1 MNIVIL
7 LNKLNTC
14 EDQNL
19 ELYQHYLNA
28 VYNRHD
34 NLVDEFNAC
43 IDSIKYLTNKQYDFN
58 WLSENSKIFNVTRRD
73 FRELCDSVCVLLGN
87 KLNDIGKQTREPII
101 TEPTRYEDYCPYN
114 NEKLVLY
121 GNYDGPIRID
131 GKLYNKIDTKLESTP
146 YYNINC
152 SMLSN

>member
-87 KLNDIGKQTREPII
+87 KINDIGKQTKEPII
-101 TEPTRYEDYCPYN
+101 TKPTRYEDYCPYN
-114 NEKLVLY
+114 NENLVLY

-146 YYNINC
+146 YYNIYC